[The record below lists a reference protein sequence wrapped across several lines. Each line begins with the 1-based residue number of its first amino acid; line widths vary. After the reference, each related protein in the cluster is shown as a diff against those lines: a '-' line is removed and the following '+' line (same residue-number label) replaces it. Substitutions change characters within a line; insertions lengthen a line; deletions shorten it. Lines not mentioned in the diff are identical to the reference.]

1 MENPLRS
8 RAVSTE
14 AVGDGLSV
22 FDHEQKQSYVLNAT
36 SALVFQH
43 CDGQT
48 TPQQLTELVRRKL
61 NVPPAEAEQLVR
73 FALDELKTAG
83 LLQAPLASM
92 PPPAATYSRR
102 EALTSL
108 ATLGL
113 SLALMPMVAR
123 VAEAGGGHSLIP
135 LLECVDD
142 NGDGTYTAH
151 FGYLNQSNATINLP
165 VGPKNM
171 FVPGQEDFGQPTV
184 FLPGEH
190 LNVFSVVFPGTED
203 LKWMLKADGDKRHQV
218 VASATSDSCPTTTS
232 SPFTTTPRP
241 FTTTPRP
248 FTTTPPPFT
257 TTASPFTTTTGYF

>member
-1 MENPLRS
+1 MANPLRN

-14 AVGDGLSV
+14 AVGDGLSA
-22 FDHEQKQSYVLNAT
+22 FNHEQKQSYVLNAT

-48 TPQQLTELVRRKL
+48 TPQQLTELLRRKL
-61 NVPPAEAEQLVR
+61 NVPPAEAEKLMR
-73 FALDELKTAG
+73 FALDELETSG
-83 LLQAPLASM
+83 LLQSSGASM
-92 PPPAATYSRR
+92 PPPPATYSRR

-113 SLALMPMVAR
+113 SMALMPMIAR
-123 VAEAGGGHSLIP
+123 VAEASGGHSLIP
-135 LLECVDD
+135 LLECVDN

-151 FGYLNQSNATINLP
+151 FGYLNQSSANINLA

-190 LNVFSVVFPGTED
+190 LNVFSVTFNATDEI
-203 LKWMLKADGDKRHQV
+203 KWMLKADGDKRHQV
-218 VASATSDSCPTTTS
+218 VASALSDACPATTTGE
-232 SPFTTTPRP
+232 PFTTTPEP
-241 FTTTPRP
+241 FTTTPAP
-248 FTTTPPPFT
+248 FTTTPAPFT
-257 TTASPFTTTTGYF
+257 TTDFF